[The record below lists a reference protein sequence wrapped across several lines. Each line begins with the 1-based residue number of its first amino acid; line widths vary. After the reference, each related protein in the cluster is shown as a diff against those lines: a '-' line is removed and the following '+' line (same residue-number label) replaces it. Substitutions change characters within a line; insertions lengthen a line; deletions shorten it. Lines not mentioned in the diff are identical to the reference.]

1 MPARLVSALN
11 TGMVVPAKLDVGNA
25 YIEVRVA
32 QIYPTA
38 DSQRHTVTVKFD
50 MPSGVAG
57 GPGMYAE
64 VMIPDA
70 NTPIKDLPVIP
81 RTSVVWRGSLPA
93 VFVLNQDSQAELRLI
108 RLGDQV
114 DRHNVAVLSGIQP
127 GEQIFAYP
135 PPGIKSGWSPATA
148 NN

>member
-1 MPARLVSALN
+1 M
-11 TGMVVPAKLDVGNA
+11 
-25 YIEVRVA
+25 
-32 QIYPTA
+32 
-38 DSQRHTVTVKFD
+38 KFD
-50 MPSGVAG
+50 LPSGVAG

-64 VMIPDA
+64 VMIPDT

-81 RTSVVWRGSLPA
+81 RTAVVWRGSLPA
-93 VFVLNQDSQAELRLI
+93 VFVLNENSKAELRLI

-114 DRHNVAVLSGIQP
+114 DRHNVSVLSGIQP

-135 PPGIKSGWSPATA
+135 PPGIKSGWSPATT